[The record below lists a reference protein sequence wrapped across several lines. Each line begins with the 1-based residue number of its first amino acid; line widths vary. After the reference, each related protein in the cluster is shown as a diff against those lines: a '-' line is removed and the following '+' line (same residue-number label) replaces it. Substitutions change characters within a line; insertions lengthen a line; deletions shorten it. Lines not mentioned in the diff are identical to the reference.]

1 MRIAIDLVP
10 HTTDLKVIHLHFYNL
25 KPIAETVSVEEPD
38 LLFSSFV
45 DMSKL
50 LTVWVPLQ
58 AEFHRERL
66 TRPHEVSSLPQWLP
80 CV

>member
-25 KPIAETVSVEEPD
+25 KAIAETVSVEDQD
-38 LLFSSFV
+38 LLFSSLV

-50 LTVWVPLQ
+50 LPFWVP
-58 AEFHRERL
+58 
-66 TRPHEVSSLPQWLP
+66 
-80 CV
+80 